1 MSVERLL
8 EGNKRFVS
16 DVFKDGSDFTY
27 CLQGQSP
34 HTLVIACA
42 DSRVPPELI
51 LGANP
56 GDIFIHRNIGNM
68 VPPGDWNLAT
78 VMEYAVRHLGV
89 TTVAVLGH
97 GCCGAI
103 KAIANNHGSERMAS
117 DGFFSYVGSKS
128 DDVFIPGWV
137 INGEQAYETL
147 SERMPYP
154 SEEAAQVEWLC
165 ELEKENIRLQV
176 KNLRNYPII
185 RAALADRR
193 ISVAGL
199 YYDMATGVVSQVA
212 G

>member
-16 DVFKDGSDFTY
+16 EVFKAGDEFAS
-27 CLQGQSP
+27 CLKGQSP

-51 LGANP
+51 FGAKP

-78 VMEYAVRHLGV
+78 VVEYAVLHLGV

-103 KAIANNHGSERMAS
+103 KAIADNHGGHDA
-117 DGFFSYVGSKS
+117 Y
-128 DDVFIPGWV
+128 IPGW
-137 INGEQAYETL
+137 IANGEQAYVTL

-154 SEEAAQVEWLC
+154 NEEKAQAKWLC
-165 ELEKENIRLQV
+165 ELEKENVRFQV
-176 KNLRNYPII
+176 KHLRNYPVI
-185 RAALADRR
+185 RTALADKK

-199 YYDMATGVVSQVA
+199 YYDMATGVVSQIA
-212 G
+212 E